1 MNNCYD
7 CKEANGECNGCK
19 EKAAKTAALAPTVA
33 AFVASV
39 QAPAGFVKTTGRGT
53 HTGMELYPEDKSR
66 PWPNNSTWILLENV
80 DAGIKIAINI
90 SDLPSQRYKAGE
102 KLPITNTIDDLDCS
116 GHTVFKTEKGG
127 WATFD
132 RRGVEDSFYLG
143 SYGDSPADVSRVIQE
158 QLVKIEASKETSK
171 KMVTIP
177 GFGYSVHQDQ
187 LESLKKKLASGQ
199 SHSFTPSGFGT
210 GHRVSTKKSRYA
222 TKMPAET
229 AKFFG
234 VTALYDET
242 FDHD

>member
-1 MNNCYD
+1 MNNCYKCKEAGGECKD
-7 CKEANGECNGCK
+7 CKENAA
-19 EKAAKTAALAPTVA
+19 KAAALKPAVA
-33 AFVASV
+33 AFVDSV
-39 QAPAGFVKTTGRGT
+39 QAPAGFVKTSGRGF
-53 HTGMELYPEDKSR
+53 HGGMELWSEAQMPG
-66 PWPNNSTWILLENV
+66 STYILLENV

-90 SDLPSQRYKAGE
+90 SDLPSQRYKKGE
-102 KLPITNTIDDLDCS
+102 KLPVTNCVVDLDCN
-116 GHTVFKTEKGG
+116 GHTAFKTETGW

-132 RRGVEDSFYLG
+132 RRGIEDSFYLG
-143 SYGDSPADVSRVIQE
+143 NYGDSPAEVSRVIQE

-171 KMVTIP
+171 KMVKIP

-187 LESLKKKLASGQ
+187 LEALKKKLASGQ
-199 SHSFTPSGFGT
+199 SHNFMPSGMGT
-210 GHRVSTKKSRYA
+210 GHRVSTKRSRYA